1 MSQSLETPSTEQ
13 QARGVAMGHA
23 ALVIVQVCFGLF
35 PVFGTLAM
43 RSFEGAV
50 VTAYRVLFASLVL
63 GGIAWWRYGRTMLP
77 AARDLLRLQVCA
89 LLGITLNQLIFLEGL
104 RRSTSY
110 NAGLIMGTIPVFTFA
125 IAALVR
131 QERFSLRRGLGTL
144 VALAGVATLFYGKGA
159 ELRSEYLTGNLLMV
173 TNALCYAAYIVAAKP
188 LLQRYPPLVV
198 ITWIF
203 LLSAWLVPIY
213 GIGQD
218 WTPADTTQEALL
230 SLGYVLI
237 FPTVLAYLLHTFA
250 LTHVASTTTAIYIY
264 LQPVIATLAG
274 IWILG
279 EEPGLHVFVAAL
291 GIFGGLAL
299 VLWKKP
305 RNRSEPRTTP

>member
-1 MSQSLETPSTEQ
+1 
-13 QARGVAMGHA
+13 
-23 ALVIVQVCFGLF
+23 
-35 PVFGTLAM
+35 
-43 RSFEGAV
+43 
-50 VTAYRVLFASLVL
+50 
-63 GGIAWWRYGRTMLP
+63 
-77 AARDLLRLQVCA
+77 
-89 LLGITLNQLIFLEGL
+89 
-104 RRSTSY
+104 
-110 NAGLIMGTIPVFTFA
+110 MGTIPVFTFA